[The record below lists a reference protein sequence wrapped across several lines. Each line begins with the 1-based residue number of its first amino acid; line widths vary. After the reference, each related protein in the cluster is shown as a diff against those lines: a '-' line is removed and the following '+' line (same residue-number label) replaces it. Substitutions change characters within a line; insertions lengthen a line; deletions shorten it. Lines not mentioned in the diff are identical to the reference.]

1 MRRFLPKIG
10 PLINTEYRV
19 ELGKLSVSD
28 YGNIYINGEEG
39 KGDTEN
45 LLSKLEAKIH
55 LVKEKGNIPFI
66 IGGGHEAAYA
76 CYKTLVVSTRVIS
89 II

>member
-1 MRRFLPKIG
+1 MG
-10 PLINTEYRV
+10 PLINSEYRV
-19 ELGKLSVSD
+19 DIGKLSVSD
-28 YGNIYINGEEG
+28 YGNIYIDGEEG

-45 LLSKLEAKIH
+45 LLDKLENKIH
-55 LVKEKGNIPFI
+55 IVKGKGNIPLI

-76 CYKTLVVSTRVIS
+76 CYKSLVGGTRLIS